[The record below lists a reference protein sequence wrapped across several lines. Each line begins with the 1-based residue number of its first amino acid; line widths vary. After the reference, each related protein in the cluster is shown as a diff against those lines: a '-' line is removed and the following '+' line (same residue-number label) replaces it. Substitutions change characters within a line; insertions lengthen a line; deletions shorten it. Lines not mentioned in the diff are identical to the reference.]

1 MDKADDPRP
10 GETRRDPPRIGEA
23 VVHFIGRCRTP
34 YATRADCPRQ
44 GALDGPLCRLEIDP
58 DWADALDGIERFARL
73 DVLYWL
79 DRSRRDLVTQ
89 NPGKDGALRGTFSL
103 RSPVRPN
110 PIGLARVA
118 LERREGAVLF
128 VRGLDCIDGTPLV
141 DIKPERCAYTPLAPA
156 KAADRADG

>member
-1 MDKADDPRP
+1 MD
-10 GETRRDPPRIGEA
+10 GENDLRAGEIRRDPPDLGQAIL
-23 VVHFIGRCRTP
+23 HFIGYCRTP
-34 YATRADCPRQ
+34 FATRAECPRQ
-44 GALDGPLCRLEIDP
+44 GRRDGPLCRLEIAE
-58 DWADALDGIERFARL
+58 DWAPALDGIERFAEL

-79 DRSRRDLVTQ
+79 DRSRRDLVHQ
-89 NPGKDGALRGTFSL
+89 SPGQDGRTRGTFSL

-128 VRGLDCIDGTPLV
+128 VRGLDCIDGTPLI

-156 KAADRADG
+156 KATGDPAP